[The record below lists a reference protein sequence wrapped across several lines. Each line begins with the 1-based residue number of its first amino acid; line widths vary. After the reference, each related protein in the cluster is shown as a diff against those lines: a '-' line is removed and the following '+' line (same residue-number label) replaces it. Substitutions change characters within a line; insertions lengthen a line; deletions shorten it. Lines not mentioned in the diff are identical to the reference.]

1 MQRVNVFKRDGDMWK
16 LEKTFLCGTGA
27 PGTNTPVGV
36 YTIWARS
43 SYGWTTGTYNVRP
56 VVNFRVGSGYAF
68 HSRLYDPWHNYLT
81 DPNIGFPI
89 SHGCI
94 RMYDEDVQW
103 IYDTVPDNTAVV
115 VF

>member
-1 MQRVNVFKRDGDMWK
+1 
-16 LEKTFLCGTGA
+16 
-27 PGTNTPVGV
+27 
-36 YTIWARS
+36 
-43 SYGWTTGTYNVRP
+43 VRP

-68 HSRLYDPWHNYLT
+68 HSRLYNPGHNYLT
-81 DPNIGFPI
+81 DPSIGFPV

-103 IYDTVPDNTAVV
+103 IYDNIPNNTSVV